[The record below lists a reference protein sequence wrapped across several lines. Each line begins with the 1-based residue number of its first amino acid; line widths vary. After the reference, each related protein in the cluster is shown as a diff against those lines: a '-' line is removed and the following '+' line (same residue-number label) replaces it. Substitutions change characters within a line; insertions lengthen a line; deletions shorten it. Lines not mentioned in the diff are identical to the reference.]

1 MSRVSLKNYSAGDF
15 APGPLWKL
23 ALWLLVSRLF
33 FETSIPWSASLQS
46 KILRVFG
53 GKIGERVVLKPRVKI
68 KYPWFLEIGDNSWI
82 GECSWIDNVA
92 QVILG
97 ENVVL
102 SQGSYLC
109 TGNHDYA
116 NPCFALRAAPIRI
129 ADGAWIAA
137 KATVCPGVQVGDSAI
152 LSVGSVAS
160 TDLEE
165 NWIYRGNPAEK
176 VRERFRN
183 QG

>member
-109 TGNHDYA
+109 TGNHDYT

-176 VRERFRN
+176 VRERFSN

>member
-1 MSRVSLKNYSAGDF
+1 MSRVSLKTYSAGDF
-15 APGPLWKL
+15 APGPFWKR
-23 ALWLLVSRLF
+23 ALWLLVSRVF
-33 FETSIPWSASLQS
+33 FETSIPWSSSLQS
-46 KILRVFG
+46 EILRVFG
-53 GKIGERVVLKPRVKI
+53 GGIGERVVLKPRVKI
-68 KYPWFLEIGDNSWI
+68 KYPWLLEIGDDTWI
-82 GECSWIDNVA
+82 GECSWIDNLA
-92 QVILG
+92 QVTLG

-109 TGNHDYA
+109 TGNHDYTDPA
-116 NPCFALRAAPIRI
+116 FALRVAPIRI
-129 ADGAWIAA
+129 ADGAWIGA

-176 VRERFRN
+176 VRERFSN
-183 QG
+183 KG

>member
-1 MSRVSLKNYSAGDF
+1 M
-15 APGPLWKL
+15 
-23 ALWLLVSRLF
+23 
-33 FETSIPWSASLQS
+33 
-46 KILRVFG
+46 
-53 GKIGERVVLKPRVKI
+53 
-68 KYPWFLEIGDNSWI
+68 
-82 GECSWIDNVA
+82 A

-109 TGNHDYA
+109 TGNHDYT
-116 NPCFALRAAPIRI
+116 NPGFALRAAPIQI

-176 VRERFRN
+176 VRERFSN